1 MKEDETGGT
10 RNIQGQMGNAY
21 NILAGK
27 VEWKK
32 SVGIPRRRLKD
43 NIKMDMKEITW
54 KVWTELITFM
64 VRLVTDAC
72 EYYKN
77 LRVS

>member
-21 NILAGK
+21 NILAGNL
-27 VEWKK
+27 EWKK

-54 KVWTELITFM
+54 EGV
-64 VRLVTDAC
+64 D
-72 EYYKN
+72 
-77 LRVS
+77 